1 MKTKEKEITFKNFE
15 IATVKVAINGTSPLI
30 IHKFS
35 EKAQKMIEDK
45 QAKKA
50 KGGREV
56 RIPEEE
62 YQAALYYF
70 SDGLRY
76 GFPAGGFK
84 AAMIRAGKQLGYVM
98 ADLKGWFF
106 VVPDEKETN
115 LVEIIGEPR
124 MRTDMVRIGMGTA
137 DVRYRPEFQEWG
149 AILTIE
155 FNTHTISAEQIFEL
169 VALAGFSC
177 GIGDWRPEK
186 SATGNFGTW
195 KPELLNELR
204 L

>member
-1 MKTKEKEITFKNFE
+1 MKTKEVEFKNFKIE
-15 IATVKVAINGTSPLI
+15 TIHVPIVGTSPLI

-50 KGGREV
+50 KGGREA
-56 RIPEEE
+56 RNPEEE
-62 YQAALYYF
+62 VQQALYYF
-70 SDGLRY
+70 NDGVTY

-115 LVEIIGEPR
+115 LVEIVGEPK
-124 MRTDMVRIGMGTA
+124 MRTDMVRIGMGVA
-137 DVRYRPEFQEWG
+137 DVRYRPEFPSWSALLKIQ
-149 AILTIE
+149 
-155 FNTHTISAEQIFEL
+155 FNSHAISAEQIFEL
-169 VALAGFSC
+169 IALAGFSC

-195 KPELLNELR
+195 MPDINKN
-204 L
+204 